1 MRTGATGVV
10 VSLLMLGFAWTLA
23 KADNTSLSP
32 QAVIGWKLFFDPLL
46 SRPKNTSCATC
57 HDPDKGFGDGLR
69 LGKGAYG
76 QTLPRHTPSVVNLQN
91 APHLFWDGRAQSLED
106 QAIGPLTNPLE
117 MDMTPPE
124 VVSRVAAQPH
134 YQRAFAAIEVDDI
147 RIEDIVGAIAAFE
160 RTLVTGPTL
169 FDRWLQ
175 GDKKALNASQ
185 RRGRMI
191 FFTRGQCAICHI
203 DSNLTD
209 HEFHNVGT
217 GTDDDLGR
225 FVITQ
230 QPEDQGSFKTPSLR
244 NWKGREPFMHDG
256 RFASMRDVL
265 QFYSD
270 PPQPQVGE
278 SELDPLELDDDEITD
293 LLAFLDTLNGS
304 WPDLSGYATAW
315 KKLASP

>member
-1 MRTGATGVV
+1 MSKWVTTGVV
-10 VSLLMLGFAWTLA
+10 IGWLMLGFASTWAT
-23 KADNTSLSP
+23 ADNISP

-57 HDPDKGFGDGLR
+57 HDPAKGYGDGLP

-91 APHLFWDGRAQSLED
+91 APHLFWDGRVQSLKD
-106 QAIGPLTNPLE
+106 QAIVPLTNPIE

-124 VVSRVAAQPH
+124 IVSRVAAQPH
-134 YQRAFAAIEVDDI
+134 YQRAFAAIDVDNI
-147 RIEDIVGAIAAFE
+147 GIEDIVGAIVAFE
-160 RTLVTGPTL
+160 RALVTGPTV

-175 GDKKALNASQ
+175 GDKDALNAAQ
-185 RRGRMI
+185 KRGRMI
-191 FFTRGQCAICHI
+191 FFTRGQCAICHVGH
-203 DSNLTD
+203 NFTD

-217 GTDDDLGR
+217 GTANDLGR

-265 QFYSD
+265 AFYSN
-270 PPQPQVGE
+270 PPAPQVGE

-293 LLAFLDTLNGS
+293 LLAFLETLNGA
-304 WPDLSGYATAW
+304 WPDLSFYAAAW
-315 KKLASP
+315 EKLISP

>member
-1 MRTGATGVV
+1 MRTWVTRVV
-10 VSLLMLGFAWTLA
+10 IGGLMLGFAATLA
-23 KADNTSLSP
+23 TASDSLPLP
-32 QAVIGWKLFFDPLL
+32 QAAIGWKLFFDPLL
-46 SRPKNTSCATC
+46 SRPQNTSCATC
-57 HDPDKGFGDGLR
+57 HDPAKGYGDGLP

-76 QTLPRHTPSVVNLQN
+76 QTLPRHTPGVVNLQH
-91 APHLFWDGRAQSLED
+91 APHLFWDGRAASLED

-117 MDMTPPE
+117 MDLTLPE

-134 YQRAFAAIEVDDI
+134 YQRAFAATGVNDI

-175 GDKKALNASQ
+175 GDKKALNEAQ
-185 RRGRMI
+185 KRGRMI

-203 DSNLTD
+203 GEDLTD
-209 HEFHNVGT
+209 HDFHNVGT
-217 GTDDDLGR
+217 GTNKDLGR

-230 QPEDQGSFKTPSLR
+230 QLEDQGSFKTPSLR

-265 QFYSD
+265 KFYSE
-270 PPQPQVGE
+270 PPEPQIGE
-278 SELDPLELDDDEITD
+278 SELDPLELDDDEISD
-293 LLAFLDTLNGS
+293 LLAFLETLNGS
-304 WPDLSGYATAW
+304 WPDLSGYAKVWET
-315 KKLASP
+315 LVSP